1 MKKFFFVLIC
11 SFCFNITQA
20 QITPRETQTQREH
33 NERSS
38 PKKFGE
44 RLVYTGNV
52 SLVFGNQ
59 TFIGADPGI
68 GYKVND
74 WLVAGF
80 GAHYYYMRFSGYNNR
95 VYGAQL
101 FSQAKVY
108 DNVFLMST
116 FQMSNTN
123 LYSQLAP
130 NDFRRDRDV
139 WVPHWYVGAGYFPQA
154 GNRIRFGGSIM
165 FDLIQDPNSPWPNP
179 NYSAGMIY
187 GF

>member
-11 SFCFNITQA
+11 SFCVNLIQA

-80 GAHYYYMRFSGYNNR
+80 GGHYYYMQVAGRSNR
-95 VYGAQL
+95 VYGGQL
-101 FSQAKVY
+101 FSQARVY
-108 DNVFLMST
+108 EGFFAMST
-116 FQMSNTN
+116 FQMSNTRVF
-123 LYSQLAP
+123 SQLSP
-130 NDFRRDRDV
+130 NDELRDRDV
-139 WVPHWYVGAGYFPQA
+139 WVPHWYVGGGYFPQA
-154 GNRIRFGGSIM
+154 GGRIRVGASIL

-179 NYSAGMIY
+179 NYSVGMIY